1 MNVLR
6 LIFGDYFI
14 FYFLSYIQNTLLRQE
29 DNLDFVN
36 FEYLLM
42 LSHVKTEGFSSV
54 PPIREDWRQ
63 SLRAVRQFSAF
74 SGDSPWR

>member
-14 FYFLSYIQNTLLRQE
+14 FDFLSYIQNKPLRQE
-29 DNLDFVN
+29 DNLNFVN

-42 LSHVKTEGFSSV
+42 LSHVNTEGFFSV
-54 PPIREDWRQ
+54 SPMREDWRQ
-63 SLRAVRQFSAF
+63 SLRVVRQFSAF
-74 SGDSPWR
+74 SGDCPGR